1 MRLRTARTP
10 ARSVPI
16 HPRCATD
23 HRNFLHPLTLT
34 SKAARFQS
42 VFPISVFPIHSPS
55 VYPQASEPSV
65 PDPVSTRTYQ
75 RSHRAHELTPE
86 ERAVY
91 DTLDP
96 SRIPQH
102 VAIIMDGNGRWA
114 GKRALKRFLGHQQG
128 AESVQFVVE
137 TASRI
142 DLPWITLYAFSL
154 ENNLRRPKSEVSFLM
169 TLLKSYLVSNVQRMN
184 DNNIRM
190 AYIGRTHELPSEVQ
204 DTMRWAEEQT
214 ARNTGT
220 TLTLALNYG
229 SRSEIVDAT
238 RRLTHAML
246 AEAAHRGISVEDM
259 LAAEGVDDAINARL
273 TEHTLAQSLYTAHM
287 PDPDLVIRTSGEQ
300 RISNFLL
307 WQIAYAE
314 IFVTDRL
321 WPDFRGLHL
330 LEAIADYQQRE
341 RRFGGLGE
349 GSDENLSATP
359 PTEAA
364 LARR

>member
-1 MRLRTARTP
+1 VRE
-10 ARSVPI
+10 
-16 HPRCATD
+16 
-23 HRNFLHPLTLT
+23 N
-34 SKAARFQS
+34 
-42 VFPISVFPIHSPS
+42 PS
-55 VYPQASEPSV
+55 SRV
-65 PDPVSTRTYQ
+65 YQ
-75 RSHRAHELTPE
+75 RSNRAGELTPE
-86 ERAVY
+86 ERAIY
-91 DTLDP
+91 DTLNAA
-96 SRIPQH
+96 RMPQH

-142 DLPWITLYAFSL
+142 DLPWLTLYAFSL
-154 ENNLRRPKSEVSFLM
+154 ENNLRRPKNEVSFLM
-169 TLLKSYLVSNVQRMN
+169 KLLKSYLVSNVKRMN

-190 AYIGRTHELPSEVQ
+190 AYIGRTRELPQEVQ
-204 DTMRWAEEQT
+204 DTMQWAAEQT

-229 SRSEIVDAT
+229 SRSEIADAT
-238 RRLTHAML
+238 RTLVHDL
-246 AEAAHRGISVEDM
+246 LSEAHRRGISVEDM
-259 LAAEGVDDAINARL
+259 LAAEGVDDAIKARFDEPQL
-273 TEHTLAQSLYTAHM
+273 GAALYTAHM
-287 PDPDLVIRTSGEQ
+287 PDPDLVVRTSGEQ

-349 GSDENLSATP
+349 SSDEQFADTL
-359 PTEAA
+359 PTEAE